1 MSKTME
7 LSFRT
12 KISVSLALSVT
23 NTMFFF
29 WILKALDVTKKSLLD
44 KNQVVKYQM
53 MRRFTWML
61 LFVYVAG
68 SLTVIGEVWLKMQ
81 ASTSEYWR
89 HQWLVEASWQL
100 IFTSFLLMVMAL
112 MRPSE
117 RSKLLAYVEEL
128 GETDRGSNAGAGAQN
143 QTFESET
150 GSGAHNT

>member
-1 MSKTME
+1 
-7 LSFRT
+7 
-12 KISVSLALSVT
+12 
-23 NTMFFF
+23 
-29 WILKALDVTKKSLLD
+29 
-44 KNQVVKYQM
+44 M

-128 GETDRGSNAGAGAQN
+128 GETDRGSNAGAAAQN